1 MNIEDDKSANT
12 IEHLVDHEDISKEQ
26 KKVAEDILQV
36 INENESANIPL
47 KFTVSQI
54 KNNYQIEKIPMMD
67 VSKSLWHEFTKDEKI
82 GANIQGYRTI
92 EKEGKKIRIP
102 YVAFGADLDYLDEM
116 VKRFVTR
123 INSLKKE

>member
-36 INENESANIPL
+36 INENESKNIPL
-47 KFTVSQI
+47 KLTVTQI